1 MKLRGKLLT
10 LAIILGILMIPAF
23 FILQAF
29 GVFQKEKVLSD
40 YALAIDV
47 DGKPYAAWPLI
58 NSFAAMDKS
67 GDHPQLYYRVD
78 MSDINYLFQLA
89 YQEYDIS
96 PDNENPYLAGKVD
109 YHSLETTYVKS
120 EMEYS
125 NAKDYTTFLHFYNKE
140 GQEIYTYESTGKGD
154 GNLVQSIIH
163 QGMTRSHNGGSE
175 SARDPYLNI
184 TALFHDKLN
193 VDVNLTVD
201 EEKKIVWIRM
211 NKAEARP

>member
-10 LAIILGILMIPAF
+10 LAIILGILMIPTF
-23 FILQAF
+23 FILQTF

-47 DGKPYAAWPLI
+47 DGKPYDAWPLI

-67 GDHPQLYYRVD
+67 GDHRQLYYRVD

-89 YQEYDIS
+89 YQEYDIT

-154 GNLVQSIIH
+154 GSLVQSIIH

-175 SARDPYLNI
+175 PARDPYLNI

>member
-58 NSFAAMDKS
+58 NSFAAMDKN

-140 GQEIYTYESTGKGD
+140 GQEIYTYEFTGKGD

-175 SARDPYLNI
+175 PARDPYLNI